1 MSQWELVLAYIK
13 ARGSITALDAVIDL
27 GIIDLAGRIRDLRRK
42 GFNIL
47 STPERGVN
55 RFGVRCDYVR
65 YTLNA

>member
-27 GIIDLAGRIRDLRRK
+27 GIIDLAGRIRDLRKK

-47 STPERGVN
+47 STTERGVN
-55 RFGVRCDYVR
+55 RFGVKCDYVR
-65 YTLNA
+65 YSLG

>member
-27 GIIDLAGRIRDLRRK
+27 GIIDLAARIRDLRKK

-47 STPERGVN
+47 STKERGVN
-55 RFGVRCDYVR
+55 RFGVKCDYVR
-65 YTLNA
+65 YSLG

>member
-27 GIIDLAGRIRDLRRK
+27 GIIDLAGRIRDLRKK

-55 RFGVRCDYVR
+55 RFGVKCDYAR
-65 YTLNA
+65 YSLG